1 LQVLKAYRKHLQNAS
16 TLYNG
21 CMTTIE
27 ARSECVICNVLEL
40 FGDKWTFLVVRD
52 LFFLNKH
59 EFKEFLNSPEHIAT
73 NVLTDRLKKL
83 LAAGVINEMPHPEN
97 RSRKLYY
104 LTEKGKDLFPILAEM
119 AKWGSKHLSDLPAMK
134 PLYERMTNQPGTIK
148 KEIFQRI
155 DLWEKQ
161 FLQTD

>member
-1 LQVLKAYRKHLQNAS
+1 
-16 TLYNG
+16 
-21 CMTTIE
+21 MIE

-40 FGDKWTFLVVRD
+40 FGDKWTFLVIRD
-52 LFFLNKH
+52 LFTFNKH

-83 LAAGVINEMPHPEN
+83 LATGIVREIPHPEN

-119 AKWGSKHLSDLPAMK
+119 AKWGAKHFSDLLTMK
-134 PLYERMTNQPGTIK
+134 PIYERMSDQPGALK

-161 FLQTD
+161 YLLTS